1 MRIKS
6 TYAAMV
12 LLPPLLIA
20 YAWLV
25 EYTVNVAGPVVILF
39 FLGAGELLFVEII

>member
-6 TYAAMV
+6 TYAAMII
-12 LLPPLLIA
+12 LPPLLIA

-25 EYTVNVAGPVVILF
+25 YYAVNVAGPVVILF
-39 FLGAGELLFVEII
+39 FLGTGTSHPFQW